1 MCRWHKL
8 AAKDAATNQN
18 TGDFDPAKYAVAL
31 TAMGLFRVEQDKW
44 DLKALFEIDGFNPAE
59 ILTDEVQ
66 GAYKNTPLSGR
77 KADEVQASL
86 SAHVATLRDALD
98 TLAAENEICSV
109 AGLNIP
115 KGVTID
121 GYKAT
126 CCAPANPRDNGP
138 FLDAAVVYLA
148 KGYDDTARSYA
159 SGALTLVNQSEFD
172 ALAGDD
178 HIGADEKIQIADL
191 GNLREMSEKFLA
203 MADVKAALEGAFR
216 DSISHIFDT
225 AEHDLENGLGLEGA
239 SDCIMCEGTKGRKS
253 NAPDE
258 AAPEEEKPQGFLSRI
273 FNPISERTPQ
283 RLKNIFKA
291 CASCGGNILVPHL
304 PCIGLM
310 AMASSSAMAAAYVSN
325 IWLVGATSVVA
336 AAGGYMSWRRKRFDE
351 ASKAEHVSMIAGP
364 VLAAGLMIGMHL
376 PNMGMHDHHSMP
388 HDNHHQHHEQTQS
401 VDMERSDPEGWAAAQ
416 QWFETLDKVE
426 ADKVHENAAA
436 WHMPLA
442 EAIYHAHTMCTTP
455 AVKPSRLGL

>member
-77 KADEVQASL
+77 KAYEVQASL

-126 CCAPANPRDNGP
+126 CCAPANPRDNGA

-178 HIGADEKIQIADL
+178 YIGADEKVQIADL

>member
-8 AAKDAATNQN
+8 AAKDAAINPI
-18 TGDFDPAKYAVAL
+18 TGEFDAAKYAVAL

-59 ILTDEVQ
+59 ILTDDVQ
-66 GAYKNTPLSGR
+66 AAYKNTPFSGR
-77 KADEVQASL
+77 DAAEVQTSL

-98 TLAAENEICSV
+98 ILAAENEICSV

-159 SGALTLVNQSEFD
+159 SGELTLVNQSEFA
-172 ALAGDD
+172 ALARDE
-178 HIGADEKIQIADL
+178 HIGADEKIQIAGL
-191 GNLREMSEKFLA
+191 KNLREMSEEFLA
-203 MADVKAALEGAFR
+203 MAGVKAALEGAFR

-225 AEHDLENGLGLEGA
+225 AEHDLENGLGLDGA

-258 AAPEEEKPQGFLSRI
+258 PAPQEEKPQGLLSRI

-283 RLKNIFKA
+283 KLKNIFKA
-291 CASCGGNILVPHL
+291 CASCGGNIIIPHL

-310 AMASSSAMAAAYVSN
+310 AMASSSALAAAYVSN
-325 IWLVGATSVVA
+325 IWLVGATSVA
-336 AAGGYMSWRRKRFDE
+336 AAVGGYVSWRRKRFDV
-351 ASKAEHVSMIAGP
+351 ASKAEHVSMMAGP

-376 PNMGMHDHHSMP
+376 PGVGMHDHHSMP

-401 VDMERSDPEGWAAAQ
+401 DDLQALDPDGWAAAQ

-426 ADKVHENAAA
+426 AGKVHENAAA
-436 WHMPLA
+436 WHMPLE
-442 EAIYHAHTMCTTP
+442 EAIYHAHTMCTSP
-455 AVKPSRLGL
+455 SAKPQQLAL